1 MLSCWFWRSS
11 LFLSSVFTFGLSQ
24 GVLFNISCR
33 AHLVVMSSSSICLG
47 NSFSFFQPCWIEY
60 SLGCTFSLFSML
72 NISCHFRL
80 TYQISVEKFS
90 ATLFVFSCKLGTSF
104 IFLLL
109 EFFPYLCI
117 LNILLIC
124 LGVGLLLL
132 ILMGGLCSSW
142 IWKSISFPRSGNFFS
157 YNFIK

>member
-109 EFFPYLCI
+109 EFFPYLYFEHFTDMSWCWTAFVDFDGRS
-117 LNILLIC
+117 LFLLDLEVYFLPQI
-124 LGVGLLLL
+124 
-132 ILMGGLCSSW
+132 
-142 IWKSISFPRSGNFFS
+142 RQFF
-157 YNFIK
+157 